1 MYVPSD
7 PAILFLSISLRNIH
21 VTVQVLCS
29 SVLSVK
35 LFAMAKKKKII
46 IGRNL
51 NVSGSGIF

>member
-35 LFAMAKKKKII
+35 LFAMAKKIII

>member
-35 LFAMAKKKKII
+35 LFAMVKKKII
-46 IGRNL
+46 GSNL